1 MRQKTKA
8 KMNNTKQS
16 WSQDLHTHTHTHT
29 EAGRMLNSQR
39 VVHAIDLIWPLESC
53 DPASLAGSLPRNL
66 VSLHELFPTRRRGN
80 GRRLAAGPGLP
91 PGCGQ
96 DVSRCAAGCAARR
109 LAGCTLPNIVFP
121 AYIFPFSACLCA
133 LVSKIHGSFSR
144 GLVLLVLPVLPVLRP
159 LTHLVTKKYF
169 STWVRCVFV
178 LFVCHALHN

>member
-1 MRQKTKA
+1 
-8 KMNNTKQS
+8 
-16 WSQDLHTHTHTHT
+16 
-29 EAGRMLNSQR
+29 MLNSQR

-53 DPASLAGSLPRNL
+53 DPASLAASLPRNL

-144 GLVLLVLPVLPVLRP
+144 GLVLLVLPVQPVLRP

-169 STWVRCVFV
+169 ST
-178 LFVCHALHN
+178 

>member
-1 MRQKTKA
+1 
-8 KMNNTKQS
+8 
-16 WSQDLHTHTHTHT
+16 
-29 EAGRMLNSQR
+29 MLNSQR

-121 AYIFPFSACLCA
+121 AYIFPFSAYLCA

-144 GLVLLVLPVLPVLRP
+144 GLVLLVLPVLPVLLVLRP

-169 STWVRCVFV
+169 ST
-178 LFVCHALHN
+178 